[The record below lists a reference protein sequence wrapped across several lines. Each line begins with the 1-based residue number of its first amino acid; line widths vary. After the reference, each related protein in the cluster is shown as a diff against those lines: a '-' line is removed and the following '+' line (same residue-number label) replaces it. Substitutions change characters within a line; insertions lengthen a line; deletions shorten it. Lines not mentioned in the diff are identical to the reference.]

1 MGTLIQWVFIITII
15 SIVALIY
22 DRYEKLIRHED
33 EKVNEVWEFL
43 KKGYIDPI
51 DRLSNMSP
59 TYDYQ
64 SERIQKKMDVLNE
77 KLNSELKVK
86 EIYYGRIFRRKL
98 DRKYQN
104 YMIAK
109 IER

>member
-1 MGTLIQWVFIITII
+1 MQWVFIITII
-15 SIVALIY
+15 VIVALIY
-22 DRYEKLIRHED
+22 DRYEKLVRHED

-43 KKGYIDPI
+43 KKSYIDPI
-51 DRLSNMSP
+51 DRLSNMLP

-77 KLNSELKVK
+77 KLNGELKVK
-86 EIYYGRIFRRKL
+86 EIYYGSIFRRKL